1 MRDPFA
7 RTSYNPAASG
17 HTEETA
23 ATLSRH
29 SHRLAEL
36 ARAAA
41 GFFLPS
47 RCLAC
52 ASHDVEELFR
62 GGVCRACWA
71 ALPAHE
77 DPGCGICGETLPAAA
92 ASTDAGICGRCLLDP
107 PAFARL
113 LSAAP
118 YRGTARAM
126 LLAFKFRGADYL
138 GSRLAEEMLRR
149 LPPPESC
156 ASVAAVPA
164 TDRARR
170 SRGYHPAEVLGAAV
184 AEGLGLPFRRG
195 LLRKTRETLVQSLVP
210 AAERAANVRGAYQA
224 DYRRAFGA
232 GVRRAFRAEEK
243 PAGGVLLIDDV
254 ATSGATARECAR
266 RLAAAGGSPVI
277 VWCFARA
284 SRLDIPSR
292 TETLEGVA

>member
-1 MRDPFA
+1 
-7 RTSYNPAASG
+7 
-17 HTEETA
+17 
-23 ATLSRH
+23 LSQH

-52 ASHDVEELFR
+52 ASHDVDELLR
-62 GGVCRACWA
+62 GGVCRACWT
-71 ALPAHE
+71 ALPAH
-77 DPGCGICGETLPAAA
+77 DGPVCGVCGEALPAALS
-92 ASTDAGICGRCLLDP
+92 STDAALCGRCLLDP
-107 PAFARL
+107 PPFARL

-138 GSRLAEEMLRR
+138 GPRLAEEMLRR
-149 LPPPESC
+149 LPPPEDC

-170 SRGYHPAEVLGAAV
+170 SRGYHPAEVLAAAA
-184 AEGLGLPFRRG
+184 AEGLKLPFRRG
-195 LLRKTRETLVQSLVP
+195 LLRKTRETLVQSRVP
-210 AAERAANVRGAYQA
+210 AARRAANVRGA
-224 DYRRAFGA
+224 
-232 GVRRAFRAEEK
+232 FRADLHPGFRAGEK
-243 PAGGVLLIDDV
+243 RAGGVLLIDDV

-266 RLAAAGGSPVI
+266 RLAAAGAGPVT

-284 SRLDIPSR
+284 SRLDIATR

>member
-1 MRDPFA
+1 VKLVNDSNRPARA

-17 HTEETA
+17 HTEGTA

-29 SHRLAEL
+29 SHRLAQL

-41 GFFLPS
+41 GFLLPS

-52 ASHDVEELFR
+52 GSHDVDELCR
-62 GGVCRACWA
+62 GGVCRDCWA
-71 ALPAHE
+71 EIPAH
-77 DPGCGICGETLPAAA
+77 DGPRCAVCGETLPAAVSA
-92 ASTDAGICGRCLLDP
+92 DAETCGRCLLDP

-138 GSRLAEEMLRR
+138 GPRLAEEMLRR
-149 LPPPESC
+149 LPPPEDC

-170 SRGYHPAEVLGAAV
+170 TRGYHPAEVLAAAV
-184 AEGLGLPFRRG
+184 AERLALPFRRG
-195 LLRKTRETLVQSLVP
+195 LLRKTRDTLVQSRVP
-210 AAERAANVRGAYQA
+210 AAGRAANVRGAFQA
-224 DYRRAFGA
+224 DLH
-232 GVRRAFRAEEK
+232 RAFRGGEK

-266 RLAAAGGSPVI
+266 RLAAAGASPVT

-284 SRLDIPSR
+284 SRLDIHPRIDS
-292 TETLEGVA
+292 LEGAA

>member
-1 MRDPFA
+1 MKLENDSNRPARA

-29 SHRLAEL
+29 SHRFAEV

-52 ASHDVEELFR
+52 ASRDVDELFR
-62 GGVCRACWA
+62 GGVCRDCWA
-71 ALPAHE
+71 EIPAP
-77 DPGCGICGETLPAAA
+77 DGLGCAVCSETLPASS
-92 ASTDAGICGRCLLDP
+92 STDAGTCGRCLLDP

-138 GSRLAEEMLRR
+138 GPRLAEEMLRR
-149 LPPPESC
+149 LPPPGDC

-170 SRGYHPAEVLGAAV
+170 SRGYHPAEVLAAAV
-184 AEGLGLPFRRG
+184 AERLGLPFRRG

-210 AAERAANVRGAYQA
+210 AAGRAANVH
-224 DYRRAFGA
+224 
-232 GVRRAFRAEEK
+232 RAFRAAER

-266 RLAAAGGSPVI
+266 RLAAAGGSPII

-284 SRLDIPSR
+284 SRLDMDPRS
-292 TETLEGVA
+292 ETLEGAA